1 MSFRSS
7 KWALAGLLALTACG
21 SWLGETPEPRLP
33 GERIPVMLLDEGPRA
48 DERLASL
55 SVVLPPPEAN
65 ADWPQSGGTASHAP
79 GHLAV
84 ADTIDRAWSA
94 SIGEGSGGRERLL
107 ASPIVAQGRVFTID
121 SEGEVRAFATTDG
134 ARIWSTNP
142 EDLEPVD
149 RLGGGGIAWID
160 GKVVAAYS
168 HGDVVALDA
177 SSGAEVWRQR
187 LRAPVR
193 TNPSAAEGKVFIVSA
208 DNQLFTLSAATGEIL
223 WRHAGSFEPAALLG
237 GAAPAVDGGTAVVA
251 YSSGEVFALNVN
263 DGRPF
268 WTDALLRPRRT
279 LAIGSITDIV
289 GDPVID
295 RDRVIVAG
303 NGGEMAAFD
312 VVRGARAWDVQLT
325 SRETPWVAG
334 DFVFVLTDRNEV
346 VCLLRQGGRIRWVS
360 PLVRQGEP
368 NADEPQRWAGPVL
381 AGDRLVLAGSTG
393 EVASMSPYTGELLGR
408 TELGGPVSLPP
419 IVAGGTVYF
428 LTDSGQLLAY
438 R

>member
-1 MSFRSS
+1 MRLGR
-7 KWALAGLLALTACG
+7 WTLAVVVLAALGGC
-21 SWLGETPEPRLP
+21 SIFEDSEEPKLP
-33 GERIPVMLLDEGPRA
+33 GERVPVMLLDEGPRA
-48 DERLASL
+48 DDRLAGL
-55 SVVLPPPEAN
+55 SVVLPPPEPN
-65 ADWPQSGGTASHAP
+65 ADWPQSGGVPSHAP

-84 ADTIDRAWSA
+84 ADTIERAWSVD
-94 SIGEGSGGRERLL
+94 IGTGSSGRERLL
-107 ASPIVAQGRVFTID
+107 ASPIVADGRVYTID

-134 ARIWSTNP
+134 SRLWSTAP

-160 GKVVAAYS
+160 GHVVAAFA

-177 SSGAEVWRQR
+177 TTGAEIWRQR

-193 TNPSAAEGKVFIVSA
+193 TNPSAADGKVFVVSA
-208 DNQLFTLSAATGEIL
+208 DNQLFTLSAATGDIL
-223 WRHAGSFEPAALLG
+223 WRHAGTFEQAALLG
-237 GAAPAVDGGTAVVA
+237 GAAPAIDGGTVVVA
-251 YSSGEVFALNVN
+251 YSSGEIFALNIN
-263 DGRPF
+263 DGRPL
-268 WTDALLRPRRT
+268 WSDALLRPRRT

-312 VVRGARAWDVQLT
+312 TTRGTRAWDVQLT

-334 DFVFVLTDRNEV
+334 DFVFVVTDRNEV
-346 VCLLRQGGRIRWVS
+346 VCVLRQGGHIRWVS
-360 PLVRQGEP
+360 PLVRAGEP

-381 AGDRLVLAGSTG
+381 AGDRLVLVGSTG

-408 TELGGPVSLPP
+408 TDLGDSVTLPP

-428 LTDSGQLLAY
+428 LTDDGELLAY